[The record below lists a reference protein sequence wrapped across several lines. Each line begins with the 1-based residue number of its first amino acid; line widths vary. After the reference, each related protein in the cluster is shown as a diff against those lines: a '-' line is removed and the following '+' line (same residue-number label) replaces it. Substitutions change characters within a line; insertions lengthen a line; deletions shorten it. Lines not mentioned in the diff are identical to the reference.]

1 MILRKLVLLPCL
13 PLLAALHAGCGGNS
27 PSPGGVLSDEKMVEV
42 YIALLRNAPAE
53 VRDTLTD
60 SGRGV
65 LRSMGIAEEQLRRS
79 MEEYGKDPV
88 RWKVLYQEVAR
99 RLEEETAAPAD
110 SVRKRREDPLRAVPS
125 GS

>member
-1 MILRKLVLLPCL
+1 MTRRT
-13 PLLAALHAGCGGNS
+13 PLLACLSLLAAFHAGCGGKS
-27 PSPGGVLSDEKMVEV
+27 PAPGGALSDEKMVEV

-53 VRDTLTD
+53 LRDTLTD

-65 LRSMGIAEEQLRRS
+65 LRSMGISEEELRQR

-88 RWKVLYQEVAR
+88 RWKVLYQEVVR

-110 SVRKRREDPLRAVPS
+110 SVRKIRENPVRVVPS